1 MAAAT
6 RRTWSR
12 VSRLTASGRENARE
26 TVDLWNPAAA
36 ATSSMLG
43 VDTGSPLSAVRVRV
57 PNDGHCRLEI
67 ADPRELRETTAQ
79 LLGHL
84 VHERSVQRVAVHL
97 DECGLRDAVNGGERR
112 MPVRPD

>member
-26 TVDLWNPAAA
+26 TVDLWTPAAA

-43 VDTGSPLSAVRVRV
+43 VDTGSPLSAVRGRV
-57 PNDGHCRLEI
+57 PDHGHRGLEI
-67 ADPRELRETTAQ
+67 ADPRNPHEATAQ
-79 LLGHL
+79 LLGHP
-84 VHERSVQRVAVHL
+84 VDECSVQRVAVHV
-97 DECGLRDAVNGGERR
+97 DAFGLR
-112 MPVRPD
+112 

>member
-1 MAAAT
+1 MEAAT

-26 TVDLWNPAAA
+26 TVDLWTPAAA

-43 VDTGSPLSAVRVRV
+43 VDTGFLLSGVRVPV
-57 PNDGHCRLEI
+57 PNDGHRCLKI
-67 ADPRELRETTAQ
+67 ADPRELHETTSQ

-84 VHERSVQRVAVHL
+84 VDEQPVQRVAVHVNK
-97 DECGLRDAVNGGERR
+97 CGLCDDV
-112 MPVRPD
+112 